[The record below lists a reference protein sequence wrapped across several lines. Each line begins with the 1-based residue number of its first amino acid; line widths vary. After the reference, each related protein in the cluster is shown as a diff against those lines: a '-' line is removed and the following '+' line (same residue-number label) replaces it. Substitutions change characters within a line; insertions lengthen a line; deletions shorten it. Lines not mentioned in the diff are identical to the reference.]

1 MNLNQVWSLFWG
13 IMLICMDVAWILQ
26 HSVDMNF
33 ELLLISF
40 VQHLI
45 TFRLVT
51 IVMFVGRGLLPIK

>member
-1 MNLNQVWSLFWG
+1 
-13 IMLICMDVAWILQ
+13 MDVARILQ

-51 IVMFVGRGLLPIK
+51 IVMFIGRGLLPIK

>member
-1 MNLNQVWSLFWG
+1 MNLNQAWSLFWG
-13 IMLICMDVAWILQ
+13 IMLICMDVAQILQ